1 MYCGFLYRP
10 LQMRIIR
17 NGDLK
22 NLTITLEDLIMENST
37 DPRSKTKRSTF
48 KIPLNA
54 SARKKRAVENGVN
67 VGPSAAPIPVANVT
81 EAGLSSSIESDWK
94 SVNVI
99 PITKSEIQKRSS
111 YEVLVRFLDVW
122 CSLSLT
128 CSYVLNIFFQV
139 FQF

>member
-1 MYCGFLYRP
+1 
-10 LQMRIIR
+10 MRIIR

-22 NLTITLEDLIMENST
+22 NLTITLEDLIMKNSI
-37 DPRSKTKRSTF
+37 DSRCKRKRSTF
-48 KIPLNA
+48 KIPLSA

-67 VGPSAAPIPVANVT
+67 VGPSAAPIPGANVT
-81 EAGLSSSIESDWK
+81 EAGLSLSIESDWK